1 MSFIF
6 SLMVIHLVALMTPGP
21 DFFFVTQTAVSRS
34 RAEALYGVTG
44 ITLGVVFWAALSLIG
59 LQWIFEQFAW
69 LHRGLLVAGGLYLMW
84 HGYNLLKS
92 ALRKPEASE
101 GGAKPAELPVSK
113 VRAFTM
119 GLFTNLANAKA
130 VVYFSSIFS
139 MMLTPDMSS
148 SMRWGIFGIVVAET
162 FLWFALVALV
172 FHLPVM
178 RRGYLR
184 LSRWIDGLAG
194 ALFGVFGLAL
204 LWEARRY

>member
-84 HGYNLLKS
+84 MGYNLLKS

-139 MMLTPDMSS
+139 MMLTP
-148 SMRWGIFGIVVAET
+148 RYELFH
-162 FLWFALVALV
+162 ALGDFWHCCRRNVPLV
-172 FHLPVM
+172 CACGTRVSPSCDAP
-178 RRGYLR
+178 R
-184 LSRWIDGLAG
+184 LS
-194 ALFGVFGLAL
+194 ALISLD
-204 LWEARRY
+204 